1 MDFRNKT
8 PQFRKKVRDIYGE
21 LNSFYNDKKGKI
33 RLTKRINFKITK
45 EKMEKFKFL
54 EKKLESPVKALKQQA
69 NINYLIEDTKRNC
82 LGYRTFLESNSSI
95 NLIPEPIT
103 YKYRNSNKKNKNYN
117 TFNNL
122 IVNEKQ
128 KENISKNLSKV
139 DTLKKEIMSEL
150 ENENDNIRKKYYLTN
165 SSFFSS
171 SKSYK
176 NLNYRHSIY

>member
-1 MDFRNKT
+1 
-8 PQFRKKVRDIYGE
+8 
-21 LNSFYNDKKGKI
+21 
-33 RLTKRINFKITK
+33 
-45 EKMEKFKFL
+45 MEKFKFL

-82 LGYRTFLESNSSI
+82 LGYRTFLENNSSI
-95 NLIPEPIT
+95 NLIPEAIT

-150 ENENDNIRKKYYLTN
+150 ENENDNIRKNYYLTN

-176 NLNYRHSIY
+176 NLILST

>member
-8 PQFRKKVRDIYGE
+8 PQFREKVRDIYGE

-103 YKYRNSNKKNKNYN
+103 FKYRNSNKKNKNYN
-117 TFNNL
+117 SFNN
-122 IVNEKQ
+122 IIIKKKQ
-128 KENISKNLSKV
+128 KENLSKNLSKV

-150 ENENDNIRKKYYLTN
+150 ENENDNVGKKYYLTN

>member
-8 PQFRKKVRDIYGE
+8 PQFREKVRDIYGE

-54 EKKLESPVKALKQQA
+54 EKKLESPVKALKQQT

-95 NLIPEPIT
+95 NLIPEPII

>member
-8 PQFRKKVRDIYGE
+8 PQFREKVRDIYGE

-122 IVNEKQ
+122 ILNEKQ
-128 KENISKNLSKV
+128 KEYISKNLSKV